1 MHLGFSSYIP
11 QNITAEVPSSCAT
24 YKLAPHHQRALTAEL
39 SLQRSSKDPKTR
51 IGTESQNS
59 WASFYNAFHHGSLL
73 KDVHENFK
81 PALNSEEKH
90 EILLTYKVLA
100 QALRTSRI
108 EFFLVG
114 GSLLGTY
121 RHHGLIPWDDD
132 FDIGVSVLSWDK
144 VRSSLSCVPGFQLI
158 AESRT
163 HWKFFK
169 NVSEKEQ
176 DILKRERPLHL
187 GNGKLPPRIVDV
199 PAQRC
204 FPLGFSPL
212 RKSSGPDTAAHRE
225 NFVILQRQ
233 NFHLDMTTV
242 TILSSKMKRKQTLE
256 PYMISSHFL
265 TVGFGTRV
273 GFKQA

>member
-1 MHLGFSSYIP
+1 M
-11 QNITAEVPSSCAT
+11 
-24 YKLAPHHQRALTAEL
+24 
-39 SLQRSSKDPKTR
+39 
-51 IGTESQNS
+51 
-59 WASFYNAFHHGSLL
+59 
-73 KDVHENFK
+73 
-81 PALNSEEKH
+81 
-90 EILLTYKVLA
+90 LA

-176 DILKRERPLHL
+176 DILKRSFKKIRPISKKNTLVRTVSQRQVSLLPSSLPSLSTSSPPSPSSSFIRPL
-187 GNGKLPPRIVDV
+187 NKQKTIVFPFIDIFFYAENDRYIWATENYLLESLMFRRSDV
-199 PAQRC
+199 
-204 FPLGFSPL
+204 FPLVLAPFESLLVPTPRHTEVIL
-212 RKSSGPDTAAHRE
+212 RKSFDIETCFTGGSHRKKVPRRKTFQVPCSE
-225 NFVILQRQ
+225 
-233 NFHLDMTTV
+233 LDYLYPMYN
-242 TILSSKMKRKQTLE
+242 LD
-256 PYMISSHFL
+256 
-265 TVGFGTRV
+265 
-273 GFKQA
+273 